1 VFPEGRE
8 KHNKILKDRRKI
20 MANIAH
26 AFLGLT
32 GQEIDWLEIP
42 WEGEAPALDQV
53 RLEGPAVS
61 TEHIEYLKATRGV
74 APGDVKSVEV
84 KDGVLHIEVEPS
96 TNKAVWTLV
105 VGEEKIG
112 QSEFEV
118 KTRTMDDK
126 FAKVVEGRLM
136 YRLYSPENATEPRPM
151 ILFLHG
157 GGNGGYEDGEGARN
171 NEKQLTADYGPV
183 NFAEDYPDLFVLAP
197 MCVEERRDF
206 SKVNMNNKFENSD
219 FSKDPRYGWSRYY
232 LGLVCDL
239 IRRMVR
245 EGKVD
250 PKRIY
255 VTGMS
260 MGGAGTVRAM
270 SVGSDL
276 FAAAVPVCPSMTPET
291 FTILKSIRRPIWVT
305 SAYIDHTLYRH
316 KYLVDAVM
324 NMRDNG
330 NDNAHLTLFS
340 PEDLEKYDVSITP
353 SLMQP
358 ENYGKLFRQNHW
370 SWVPTYKNEYGIM
383 SWLLNQTKE
392 D

>member
-1 VFPEGRE
+1 
-8 KHNKILKDRRKI
+8 
-20 MANIAH
+20 MANVAH
-26 AFLGLT
+26 AYLGLT
-32 GQEIDWLEIP
+32 GWEIDRLEIP
-42 WEGEAPALDQV
+42 WEGEAPAIDQV
-53 RLEGPAVS
+53 RLEGPAVD
-61 TEHIEYLKATRGV
+61 TEHNEYLKESRGT
-74 APGDVKSVEV
+74 APGDIRSLEV
-84 KDGVLHIEVEPS
+84 KDGTLCIEAEAFS
-96 TNKAVWTLV
+96 NKAVWTLA
-105 VGEEKIG
+105 VGEDRIG

-118 KTRTMDDK
+118 HTRTADDK
-126 FAKVVEGRLM
+126 FARAQEGRLM
-136 YRLYSPENATEPRPM
+136 YRLYTPENATEPRPM

-171 NEKQLTADYGPV
+171 NEKQLMWDYGPV
-183 NFAEDYPDLFVLAP
+183 NFAENYPDIFVLAP
-197 MCVEERRDF
+197 MCVEERRDL
-206 SKVNMNNKFENSD
+206 SRVSMNNRFANSD
-219 FSKDPRYGWSRYY
+219 FSSDPRYGWSRYY

-239 IRRMVR
+239 IRRMIR

-260 MGGAGTVRAM
+260 MGGAGTIRAM

-276 FAAAVPVCPSMTPET
+276 FAAAIPVCPTMTPET

-383 SWLLNQTKE
+383 SWLFNQTK
-392 D
+392 DD